1 MLIAGPGGACFHGN
15 GPVLLESGALKP
27 FSELSLG
34 DVIKT
39 SDGEGQFSFNPVLT
53 LPHDR
58 NTEPAA
64 FLTLI
69 TETRKSVY
77 MTSDHF
83 IPKCDTTLVTANE
96 LVVGDCLL
104 TIDGKETLVD
114 ISSTMK
120 SGVYTAITKDK
131 FIVVDGIV
139 ASPYSKNTDPDPKRN
154 YDKYLKELEK
164 ERKRKLEY
172 FVRKA
177 SSFNKANKGPKSV
190 ASIAK
195 FLRGKQR

>member
-1 MLIAGPGGACFHGN
+1 
-15 GPVLLESGALKP
+15 VLLESGASKP

-39 SDGEGQFSFNPVLT
+39 SDGEGQFSFSPVLS
-53 LPHDR
+53 LPHAK

-69 TETRKSVY
+69 TETNKAVD

-83 IPKCDTTLVTANE
+83 IPKCDTTLVTASE
-96 LVVGDCLL
+96 LNVGDCLL
-104 TIDGKETLVD
+104 TIDGKETLTE
-114 ISSTMK
+114 ISSTLK

-139 ASPYSKNTDPDPKRN
+139 ASPHSKNSDLDPKEQ
-154 YDKYLKELEK
+154 YDKYIIELGK
-164 ERKRKLEY
+164 QRQRKLEY
-172 FVRKA
+172 FSRKA
-177 SSFNKANKGPKSV
+177 AASQKGAKP
-190 ASIAK
+190 ATSIRK
-195 FLRGKQR
+195 FLRGIQRQRL